1 MKSDVV
7 VVNSQGDGF
16 TKALEIAKNTA
27 KYEGLSKKSTLHV
40 QLMTEEM
47 LSLASIVT
55 GAESISFWIEKEGDK
70 FAFHFSA
77 KTVMNQEKKAE
88 LLSAATSRKNEAA
101 KSFLGKLRDA
111 FENAMLA
118 DPDHSEDIPED
129 IMGDLALCCY
139 PFREGFMKDI
149 ASISVGATHEVK
161 KFRINLDNSLKYD
174 YFTAYGQLSIT
185 ALTLRGGY
193 AFGGRQTLR
202 SKDGKTAGAY
212 DGGFFLTV
220 QALYKF

>member
-129 IMGDLALCCY
+129 IMGDIANHEISDTEYDGYERSVLCRLAD
-139 PFREGFMKDI
+139 EIK
-149 ASISVGATHEVK
+149 VG
-161 KFRINLDNSLKYD
+161 I
-174 YFTAYGQLSIT
+174 
-185 ALTLRGGY
+185 RGGVV
-193 AFGGRQTLR
+193 
-202 SKDGKTAGAY
+202 DM
-212 DGGFFLTV
+212 TV
-220 QALYKF
+220 LKKMD